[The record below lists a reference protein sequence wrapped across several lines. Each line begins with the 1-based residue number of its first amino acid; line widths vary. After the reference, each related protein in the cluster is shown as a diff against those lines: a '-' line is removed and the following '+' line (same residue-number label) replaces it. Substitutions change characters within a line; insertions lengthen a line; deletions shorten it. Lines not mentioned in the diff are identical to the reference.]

1 MIVIPGTSLPALSN
15 PGAAADL
22 KNGKQLID
30 ANGNVLTGTM
40 PNITLPTPG
49 ITVSSGGLIT
59 ASYEAAAGY
68 SAGGSKSGTKQ
79 LTTQAGTTITPGTSQ
94 KTAVASGRY
103 TTGNVYVAGDSD
115 LKAENIK
122 DGVNI
127 FGVTGEYTGGNLS
140 LQSYSASGWGNDDE
154 YPRTAEIETYAGY
167 PSGYRL
173 NIQAPL
179 GLSFN
184 DEIKAISGTIM
195 LDGYVDAYLAEFSCV
210 PSSKQASMLYN
221 GVLYT
226 DLSTSSI
233 GMYLRIEIPQGI
245 INDANDQGHWGGQQS
260 GVFAFCSLFVSN

>member
-127 FGVTGEYTGGNLS
+127 FGVTGSLSPSLTMNFYDSSSDLGRVEVEVISGNRVSVAGL
-140 LQSYSASGWGNDDE
+140 GNKWSIFIGVVIFGN
-154 YPRTAEIETYAGY
+154 TAESATTIIADKTTERVFFVLFGDIYESTYSSVF
-167 PSGYRL
+167 SGNFAAYSSDL
-173 NIQAPL
+173 
-179 GLSFN
+179 
-184 DEIKAISGTIM
+184 
-195 LDGYVDAYLAEFSCV
+195 VDAINNFDKW
-210 PSSKQASMLYN
+210 PSPAPDNLLEY
-221 GVLYT
+221 
-226 DLSTSSI
+226 
-233 GMYLRIEIPQGI
+233 
-245 INDANDQGHWGGQQS
+245 GG
-260 GVFAFCSLFVSN
+260 GAWVFTTE